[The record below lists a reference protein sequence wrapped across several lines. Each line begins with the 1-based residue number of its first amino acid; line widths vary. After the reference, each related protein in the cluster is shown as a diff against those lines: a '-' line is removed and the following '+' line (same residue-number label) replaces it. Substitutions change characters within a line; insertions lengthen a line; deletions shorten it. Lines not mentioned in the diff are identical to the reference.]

1 MIFVMFVMSHV
12 LFFSRASSRKRVVAK
27 KPNGGSRP
35 NVQSSKKITA
45 REKKRTK
52 KGMNAA
58 VHRALEQ
65 CNELLGDL

>member
-1 MIFVMFVMSHV
+1 M
-12 LFFSRASSRKRVVAK
+12 AK

-45 REKKRTK
+45 CEKKRTK